1 MLVGAAS
8 AVALSFDD
16 PSADVP
22 AMSES
27 NNPLSPAGER
37 FVGVMQ
43 ARRRAQPSCF
53 LLLASPWQLS
63 GA

>member
-8 AVALSFDD
+8 AVSLSYDD
-16 PSADVP
+16 PSVDVP

-27 NNPLSPAGER
+27 TNPLPPAGER
-37 FVGVMQ
+37 FLNVMQ